1 MLFRSEYF
9 KIGTGPFN
17 DFAKVE
23 ILTKLL
29 EAEKEYNKKL
39 SNYCK
44 LITDDE
50 IIEIK
55 KLWLKQS
62 LDINLIDQLLQSIG
76 RDPVKLIMD
85 TFETMNQKYEKQ
97 LSSILKNK
105 NLEMDVLVELIQQEK
120 KCITNNKRDEMQKF
134 IRNLFESDKI
144 NYQ

>member
-1 MLFRSEYF
+1 
-9 KIGTGPFN
+9 
-17 DFAKVE
+17 
-23 ILTKLL
+23 
-29 EAEKEYNKKL
+29 
-39 SNYCK
+39 
-44 LITDDE
+44 
-50 IIEIK
+50 
-55 KLWLKQS
+55 
-62 LDINLIDQLLQSIG
+62 
-76 RDPVKLIMD
+76 MD